1 MKHVLALFLL
11 PWVANCFA
19 PMAPTRVGLSRTA
32 PVGVLDV
39 STLTQ
44 KTTRSTT
51 TTELKAAMPD
61 MDVVTLVLGQENYGF
76 AIVCLG
82 EGIWSLVQA
91 PSVGQAVKTLVPAGL
106 AAAILFL
113 VSGPMVTSGDID
125 QVGTGLLIATGV
137 SIGMGASYVAR
148 LLSNFSPSPKENAAL
163 GLLVAFAGFFS
174 FSQNL
179 VVDGIITLPSLPT
192 IELPTIDL
200 QLPF

>member
-1 MKHVLALFLL
+1 
-11 PWVANCFA
+11 
-19 PMAPTRVGLSRTA
+19 
-32 PVGVLDV
+32 
-39 STLTQ
+39 
-44 KTTRSTT
+44 
-51 TTELKAAMPD
+51 
-61 MDVVTLVLGQENYGF
+61 VTLVLGQENYGF

-82 EGIWSLVQA
+82 EGIASLVQA
-91 PSVGQAVKTLVPAGL
+91 PSVGQAVKTLVPAGI

-125 QVGTGLLIATGV
+125 QVGTGLFIATGV

-179 VVDGIITLPSLPT
+179 VVNGIITLPSLPT
-192 IELPTIDL
+192 LPTIDL